1 MATRDNTRQPPRM
14 TLAALSGI
22 PMVKP
27 GDDLAAMLVTALEHS
42 GETLADGDIL
52 VIAQKIISKAEGRI
66 VALED
71 VEPSERAIT
80 LAREVDK
87 DPRQMELVLR
97 ESREVVKSRPGVV
110 IVEQNLGLVMA
121 NAGIDHSNVESEEGR
136 EHLLLLPLDPDAS
149 AAKLRD
155 ELRARLGVTVGV
167 IINDSIGRAWRVG
180 TVGHAIGVAGLPAVV
195 DLRGNHDMFGRELL
209 VSEEAVADELSGAA
223 SLLQG
228 QGAEGMPVV
237 LIRGFTSNAP
247 NQGAGALIRPREMD
261 MFR

>member
-1 MATRDNTRQPPRM
+1 MTTSMTPRM
-14 TLAALSGI
+14 TLAALAGI

-27 GDDLAAMLVTALEHS
+27 GDDLTSMLIAALQDS
-42 GETLADGDIL
+42 GEVLADGDIL

-71 VEPSERAIT
+71 IEPSARAIE
-80 LAREVDK
+80 LAAQVDK
-87 DPRQMELVLR
+87 DPRQIELVLR
-97 ESREVVKSRPGVV
+97 ESREVVKHRPGVI

-121 NAGIDHSNVESEEGR
+121 NAGIDHSNVESDEGR
-136 EHLLLLPLDPDAS
+136 EHLLLLPLDPDGS
-149 AAKLRD
+149 CQR
-155 ELRARLGVTVGV
+155 LRAALKERLGVTVGV

-180 TVGHAIGVAGLPAVV
+180 TVGHAIGVAGLPAVI
-195 DLRGNHDMFGRELL
+195 DLRGNTDMFGRELL

-228 QGAEGMPVV
+228 QGAEGLPVV
-237 LIRGFTSNAP
+237 LIRGFSSDAP
-247 NQGAGALIRPREMD
+247 MQGADSLIRPRQMD

>member
-1 MATRDNTRQPPRM
+1 MSTREPARRDNRM
-14 TLAALSGI
+14 SLAALSGV

-27 GDDLAAMLVTALEHS
+27 GDDLATILISALEES
-42 GETLADGDIL
+42 GEVLVDGDIL
-52 VIAQKIISKAEGRI
+52 VVAQKIVSKAEGRI

-71 VEPSERAIT
+71 IEPSERAVE
-80 LAREVDK
+80 LAAEVDK
-87 DPRQMELVLR
+87 DPRQIELVLR
-97 ESREVVKSRPGVV
+97 ESREVVKPRPGVI

-121 NAGIDHSNVESEEGR
+121 NAGIDHSNVESEAGR
-136 EHLLLLPLDPDAS
+136 EHLLLLPRDPDAS

-195 DLRGNHDMFGRELL
+195 DLRGNRDMFGRELL

-228 QGAEGMPVV
+228 QGAEGLPVV
-237 LIRGFTSNAP
+237 LIRGFASDAP
-247 NQGAGALIRPREMD
+247 SQGADALIRPRDMD

>member
-1 MATRDNTRQPPRM
+1 MSTREPARRDNRM
-14 TLAALSGI
+14 SLAALSGV

-27 GDDLAAMLVTALEHS
+27 GDDLATILISALEES
-42 GETLADGDIL
+42 GEVLVDGDIL
-52 VIAQKIISKAEGRI
+52 VVAQKIVSKAEGRI

-71 VEPSERAIT
+71 IEPSERAVE
-80 LAREVDK
+80 LAAEVDK
-87 DPRQMELVLR
+87 DPRQIELVLR
-97 ESREVVKSRPGVV
+97 ESREVVKTRPGVI

-121 NAGIDHSNVESEEGR
+121 NAGIDHSNVESEVGR
-136 EHLLLLPLDPDAS
+136 EHLLLLPRDPDAS

-195 DLRGNHDMFGRELL
+195 DLRGNRDMFGRELL

-228 QGAEGMPVV
+228 QGAEGLPVV
-237 LIRGFTSNAP
+237 LIRGFASDAP
-247 NQGAGALIRPREMD
+247 SQGADALIRPRDMD